1 MSKPS
6 GSTWITTS
14 LSILWRSATIL
25 LVCVAVL
32 ITAIRLSLPHANQ
45 INAHVTQYLSQQLNA
60 QIVIGKIDGYWEGS
74 GPHLTLHQVKLTP
87 NSTAD
92 SQAQGIEF
100 DLNNIYV
107 EVDLLATLLQW
118 GLVTEKFELQGLQL
132 NLDLNKAKRG
142 EPESGSGNL
151 PDLLQDILLNK
162 LEYFSVV
169 SSTVNIKQR
178 NQTQRIDV
186 QQLSWI
192 NNGVMH
198 KGIGEIF
205 FNNNPDNIA
214 QVSAQLIGQ
223 PDNLHGTVF
232 LETQKIAFGSWL
244 SAYMPA
250 HIELDQSAA
259 QGNAW
264 LTIDGSAITQI
275 RGQITPTQLRWKDA
289 QTTLV
294 TSIQNID
301 FMATPQDDTWLV
313 NAQNVVL
320 GVNDTTMAMNFS
332 ALRDA
337 TGTWS
342 LSSSTPF
349 AIAPLQAV
357 GEFFLSGDTQS
368 WLSQAQPQAQVSS
381 IELVANDEQ
390 WLGQIIFDNLAMQQT
405 AIPGVNNL
413 QLIATFKQTST
424 TTEIDSVKHE
434 RSPLLVGIR
443 VEGEE
448 QVLMTDQLLA
458 QNMTM
463 HALDANVYLSID
475 PYEFSIL
482 PSQLSFASD
491 LVQADVEFGY
501 RGSEDVLSISA
512 LLAPGNAKNV
522 VKLLPTKLMGAK
534 TYQYLVSALG
544 TDTQTGTIEPTRLIW
559 HGAGQDF
566 PFERNNGIFQ
576 ANLLMRQGEFKF
588 GSKWPMLSELD
599 LELAFENND
608 LVMRAPSG
616 KILDITLS
624 DLTATLPGLSGE
636 SLLTIDA
643 TGTGSG
649 YALAR
654 VMAKSSLSSSLGQL
668 LNENIIISNTL
679 SADLNLQIPL
689 DNDDV
694 IASGTIDLPNNYI
707 QFMDVDLALTQ
718 AQGQLRFVNDKITVT
733 NLSAKLFDQPITLS
747 LDGANSINRAEG
759 YNATIALSGDWD
771 VAQFAHLASAEY
783 ANAFAGQAAWQG
795 SLNLQL
801 PQSGMRYTF
810 DLMSDLVGV
819 THSLPAP
826 FAKTPDTIMP
836 LAIRATGT
844 DLASEISATLGEE
857 VRFDGVLPHK
867 EKQFSRAHLALGA
880 SDFEG
885 TGVGFSISAN
895 LPHLD
900 VSEWYQ
906 TLDRLLA
913 GFDSN
918 STPLFSTPERIFMA
932 IDQVSLANQTL
943 NNINATAKQ
952 SDNNWQI
959 DLNAREARGTVRLFN
974 DWLGSGIDIQADYI
988 NITQLT
994 QPPAATSKA
1003 TIDPRK
1009 LPPIAFTCTQ
1019 CRVLN
1024 NNLGAV
1030 TLRTLPTEQ
1039 GMQITQL
1046 MTQNDHGGVDLTGT
1060 WDTLPSETS
1069 RTMINGE
1076 VTSDDFG
1083 AFLDEF
1089 TFSTGIKDSAARFNF
1104 DLAWDNA
1111 PFDFAF
1117 ADVNGSVDWS
1127 LSDGYITEIS
1137 DKGSRIFT
1145 LLSLDSLVRKL
1156 SLDFR
1161 DVFAKGF
1168 FYDKINGTMSIEN
1181 GIAFTTD
1188 TVVDGGAGEIDIAGY
1203 SDLVNKELNYT
1214 VSFAPNVTGNLP
1226 ALVYF
1231 MVNPPTAIAALAV
1244 NQVLTSA
1251 KVFSNINYS
1260 ISGDFSA
1267 PVITEL
1273 ERQSTEVRLPQRENV
1288 QILKDDDIPL
1298 TEIDKIPVNLQPPT
1312 N

>member
-1 MSKPS
+1 MSKSS
-6 GSTWITTS
+6 GNTWITTS

-32 ITAIRLSLPHANQ
+32 ITAVRLSLPHANQ
-45 INAHVTQYLSQQLNA
+45 INAYVTQYLSQQLNA
-60 QIVIGKIDGYWEGS
+60 HIGIGKIDGYWEGS
-74 GPHLTLHQVKLTP
+74 GPHLTLHEVKLTP
-87 NSTAD
+87 NDTLD
-92 SQAQGIEF
+92 SQAQGIAF

-107 EVDLLATLLQW
+107 EVDLMASLLQW

-132 NLDLNKAKRG
+132 DLDLNKAKRS
-142 EPESGSGNL
+142 EPESASGNL

-169 SSTVNIKQR
+169 ASTVNIKQM
-178 NQTQRIDV
+178 NQTHRIDV

-192 NNGVMH
+192 NSGEMH

-214 QVSAQLIGQ
+214 QVSAQLVGQ
-223 PDNLHGTVF
+223 PDNLSGTVF
-232 LETQKIAFGSWL
+232 LETQKIAFGNWL
-244 SAYMPA
+244 SAYMPP

-264 LTIDGSAITQI
+264 LTIDGSAITQV

-301 FMATPQDDTWLV
+301 FMAIPQDDTWLV
-313 NAQNVVL
+313 NAQNFVL
-320 GVNDTTMAMNFS
+320 GVNDTTMTMNFS

-337 TGTWS
+337 AGTWL

-368 WLSQAQPQAQVSS
+368 WLSKAQPQAQVSR

-390 WLGQIIFDNLAMQQT
+390 LQGQIIFDNVALQQT

-413 QLIATFKQTST
+413 QLIATFKQNST
-424 TTEIDSVKHE
+424 TTEIDSIKDE
-434 RSPLLVGIR
+434 RSSLFVGIKIT
-443 VEGEE
+443 GEE
-448 QVLMTDQLLA
+448 QELMTDQLLA

-463 HALDANVYLSID
+463 HALNANVYLSIA

-482 PSQLSFASD
+482 PSQVTFASD

-501 RGSEDVLSISA
+501 RGSEDLLSVSA
-512 LLAPGNAKNV
+512 LLEPDNAKNV
-522 VKLLPTKLMGAK
+522 VKLLPTKLMGQK
-534 TYQYLVSALG
+534 TYQYLVNALG
-544 TDTQTGTIEPTRLIW
+544 TDTQNGLIEPTRLIW
-559 HGAGQDF
+559 NGAGQDF
-566 PFERNNGIFQ
+566 PFERNNGVFQ

-588 GSKWPMLSELD
+588 GSKWPILSELD

-616 KILDITLS
+616 KILDVTLT
-624 DLTATLPGLSGE
+624 DLTATLPGLNGK

-649 YALAR
+649 YALAQ
-654 VMAKSSLSSSLGQL
+654 VMAKSSLSNSIGKL
-668 LNENIIISNTL
+668 LTENIVISNVL

-689 DNDDV
+689 NSNDV

-707 QFMDVDLALTQ
+707 QFMDVDLALSQ
-718 AQGQLRFVNDKITVT
+718 ARGQLSFVNDNINVT
-733 NLSAKLFDQPITLS
+733 SLSAKLFDQPITLT
-747 LDGANSINRAEG
+747 LDGANSINSADG
-759 YNATIALSGDWD
+759 YNATVTLNGDWD

-783 ANAFAGQAAWQG
+783 ANAFAGQATWQG
-795 SLNLQL
+795 SLNLHL
-801 PQSGMRYTF
+801 PRSGMHYTF
-810 DLMSDLVGV
+810 ELTSDLVGV

-826 FAKTPDTIMP
+826 FVKTPDTIMP
-836 LAIRATGT
+836 LAIRAKGT
-844 DLASEISATLGEE
+844 DLASEISATLGDD

-913 GFDSN
+913 GFDNN

-932 IDQVSLANQTL
+932 IDQVSLAEQTL

-988 NITQLT
+988 NISQLAQKST
-994 QPPAATSKA
+994 TTSEQ
-1003 TIDPRK
+1003 TLDPK
-1009 LPPIAFTCTQ
+1009 TLPPIAFTCTQ
-1019 CRVLN
+1019 CRVLDN
-1024 NNLGAV
+1024 SLGAV
-1030 TLRTLPTEQ
+1030 TLRTKPTES

-1046 MTQNDHGGVDLTGT
+1046 TTQNDHGGVDLTGT
-1060 WDTLPSETS
+1060 WDMLQNDTS
-1069 RTMINGE
+1069 RTTINGE
-1076 VTSDDFG
+1076 LTSDDFG

-1117 ADVNGSVDWS
+1117 ADVNGNVDWS

-1137 DKGSRIFT
+1137 DQGSRIFT

-1288 QILKDDDIPL
+1288 QVLKDDDIPL

>member
-1 MSKPS
+1 MRKPS
-6 GSTWITTS
+6 GNTWITTS
-14 LSILWRSATIL
+14 LSILWRSATIF

-32 ITAIRLSLPHANQ
+32 ITAIRLSLPHTDR

-60 QIVIGKIDGYWEGS
+60 NIAIGKIDGYWEGN
-74 GPHLTLHQVKLTP
+74 GPHLTLNQVQLTP
-87 NSTAD
+87 NSSED

-100 DLNNIYV
+100 ELSNIYV
-107 EVDLLATLLQW
+107 EVDLFASLLQ
-118 GLVTEKFELQGLQL
+118 GSLVTEKFELQELQL
-132 NLDLNKAKRG
+132 DLDLNQAQQP
-142 EPESGSGNL
+142 EPANNASNL
-151 PDLLQDILLNK
+151 LDLLQDILLNK
-162 LEYFSVV
+162 LEYFSVIE
-169 SSTVNIKQR
+169 STINLKQA
-178 NQTQRIDV
+178 NQTQRIDI
-186 QQLSWI
+186 QELSWL
-192 NNGVMH
+192 NNGLMH

-205 FNNNPDNIA
+205 FNNNPENIA
-214 QVSAQLIGQ
+214 QVSAQLIGR
-223 PDNLHGTVF
+223 PENLHGTVF

-244 SAYMPA
+244 SAYMPT

-264 LTIDGSAITQI
+264 ITIERSAITQV
-275 RGQITPTQLRWKDA
+275 RGQITPTQLRWKDK

-301 FMATPQDDTWLV
+301 FMAIPQDDTWLV
-313 NAQNVVL
+313 NAQNVLL
-320 GVNDTTMAMNFS
+320 GINDATIAMNFS

-342 LSSSTPF
+342 FSSSTPF
-349 AIAPLQAV
+349 AIAPLQAL
-357 GEFFLSGDTQS
+357 GEFFLSGATQT
-368 WLSQAQPQAQVSS
+368 WLTQAQPQAQVKH
-381 IELVANDEQ
+381 IELVANHEQ
-390 WLGQIIFDNLAMQQT
+390 WLGQITLDDVALQQT
-405 AIPGVNNL
+405 SVPGVVDL
-413 QLIATFKQTST
+413 QLIATFQQTKT
-424 TTEIDSVKHE
+424 ITNIDSVKNE
-434 RSPLLVGIR
+434 RSPVLIGIHIKGEDQSLL
-443 VEGEE
+443 
-448 QVLMTDQLLA
+448 TDQLLA
-458 QNMTM
+458 QDIAMQT
-463 HALDANVYLSID
+463 LDANVYMSID

-482 PSQLSFASD
+482 PSHITLTSD
-491 LVQADVEFGY
+491 LLKADVELGY
-501 RGSEDVLSISA
+501 SGSEDVLSITA
-512 LLAPGNAKNV
+512 LLEPETTQNV
-522 VKLLPTKLMGAK
+522 IKLLPTKLMGAN
-534 TYQYLVSALG
+534 TYQYLVNALG

-566 PFERNNGIFQ
+566 PFERNNGVFQ

-588 GSKWPMLSELD
+588 AKQWPMLSELD
-599 LELAFENND
+599 LQLAFENND

-616 KILDITLS
+616 KILDVTLA

-643 TGTGSG
+643 TGTSSG
-649 YALAR
+649 YALAQ
-654 VMAKSSLSSSLGQL
+654 VMAKSSLANSLGKL

-679 SADLNLQIPL
+679 SAQLNLQIPL
-689 DNDDV
+689 DNEAV
-694 IASGTIDLPNNYI
+694 IASGTIDFPNNYI
-707 QFMDVDLALTQ
+707 QFMDVDLALSQ
-718 AQGQLRFVNDKITVT
+718 AQGQLNFVNDKITVNT
-733 NLSAKLFDQPITLS
+733 LTAKLFDQPITLT
-747 LDGANSINRAEG
+747 LDGVNGANG
-759 YNATIALSGDWD
+759 YTADVALSGDWD

-783 ANAFAGQAAWQG
+783 AKAFSGQATWQG
-795 SLNLQL
+795 LLNLQL
-801 PQSGMRYTF
+801 PQAGMRYTF
-810 DLMSDLVGV
+810 DLTSDLVGV
-819 THSLPAP
+819 THALPAP
-826 FAKTPDTIMP
+826 FAKTSDTIMP
-836 LAIRATGT
+836 LTIRATGT
-844 DLASEISATLGEE
+844 DLASEISASLGDE

-880 SDFEG
+880 SEFEG

-895 LPHLD
+895 LPRLD

-906 TLDRLLA
+906 TLDLLLA
-913 GFDSN
+913 GFGGT
-918 STPLFSTPERIFMA
+918 STPIFSTPERIFMA
-932 IDQVSLANQTL
+932 IDQVTLANQTIHD
-943 NNINATAKQ
+943 INATAKQ

-988 NITQLT
+988 NI
-994 QPPAATSKA
+994 SKIA
-1003 TIDPRK
+1003 QTPLETTKPTIDPRS

-1019 CRVLN
+1019 CRVLD

-1030 TLRTLPTEQ
+1030 TLRTKPTQ
-1039 GMQITQL
+1039 LGMQIEQL
-1046 MTQNDHGGVDLTGT
+1046 ITQNDHGGVNLTGT
-1060 WDTLPSETS
+1060 WDALTDNSS
-1069 RTMINGE
+1069 RTAISGE
-1076 VTSDDFG
+1076 ISSDDFG

-1089 TFSTGIKDSAARFNF
+1089 TFSTGIKDSAARFIL
-1104 DLAWDNA
+1104 DLTWDNA

-1117 ADVNGSVDWS
+1117 ANVNGDVDWS

-1168 FYDKINGTMSIEN
+1168 FYDKINGTMTIDH
-1181 GIAFTTD
+1181 GIAFTQD

-1260 ISGDFSA
+1260 IRGDFSA

-1273 ERQSTEVRLPQRENV
+1273 ERQSTEVTLPKRQNV
-1288 QILKDDDIPL
+1288 QILPDEAVPL
-1298 TEIDKIPVNLQPPT
+1298 TEIDKIPVNLQPQT
-1312 N
+1312 K

>member
-6 GSTWITTS
+6 GNTWITTS

-25 LVCVAVL
+25 LVCAAVL
-32 ITAIRLSLPHANQ
+32 ITAIRLSLPHTNH

-60 QIVIGKIDGYWEGS
+60 HIVIGKIDGYWEGN
-74 GPHLTLHQVKLTP
+74 GPHLTLHQVNLTP

-92 SQAQGIEF
+92 SQAQGVEF
-100 DLNNIYV
+100 ELNNIYV
-107 EVDLLATLLQW
+107 EVDLFASILQW
-118 GLVTEKFELQGLQL
+118 SIVTEKFELQGLQL
-132 NLDLNKAKRG
+132 DLDVNKAKPTDL
-142 EPESGSGNL
+142 ENTSSNL

-169 SSTVNIKQR
+169 ESSINIKQT
-178 NQTQRIDV
+178 NQTQHIDIK
-186 QQLSWI
+186 QLSWI

-198 KGIGEIF
+198 KGTGEIF
-205 FNNNPDNIA
+205 FNNNPENIA

-232 LETQKIAFGSWL
+232 LETQKIAFGRWL
-244 SAYMPA
+244 SAYVPA

-264 LTIDGSAITQI
+264 LTIDGSAITQV

-289 QTTLV
+289 QSSLI

-301 FMATPQDDTWLV
+301 FMAIPQGDNWLV
-313 NAQNVVL
+313 NAQNVVV
-320 GVNDTTMAMNFS
+320 GINDTTLAMNFS

-342 LSSSTPF
+342 LSSITPF
-349 AIAPLQAV
+349 AVAPLQAV
-357 GEFFLSGDTQS
+357 GEFFLSGNAQS
-368 WLSQAQPQAQVSS
+368 WLMQAQPQAQVSN
-381 IELVANDEQ
+381 IELVANKAQ
-390 WLGQIIFDNLAMQQT
+390 WLGQITFDHVALQQT
-405 AIPGVNNL
+405 SLPGVNDL
-413 QLIATFKQTST
+413 QLIASFKQTKST
-424 TTEIDSVKHE
+424 TAIDSLQSVH
-434 RSPLLVGIR
+434 SPVLVGIQIK
-443 VEGEE
+443 GEE
-448 QVLMTDQLLA
+448 QSLLTDRLLA
-458 QNMTM
+458 QNITM
-463 HALDANVYLSID
+463 HALDASLYLSIA

-482 PSQLSFASD
+482 PSRITLASD
-491 LVQADVEFGY
+491 LVQADVELAY

-512 LLAPGNAKNV
+512 LLAPETAKNV
-522 VKLLPTKLMGAK
+522 VKLLPTTLMGTQ
-534 TYQYLVSALG
+534 TYQYLVNALD
-544 TDTQTGTIEPTRLIW
+544 TDTQTGTITPTRLIW

-576 ANLLMRQGEFKF
+576 ARLFMHQGQFKF
-588 GSKWPMLSELD
+588 GNQWPMLSELD

-616 KILDITLS
+616 KILDITLA
-624 DLTATLPGLSGE
+624 DLTATLPGLSSQ

-643 TGTGSG
+643 TGSGSG
-649 YALAR
+649 YALAQ
-654 VMAKSSLSSSLGQL
+654 VMAQSSLANSLGQL
-668 LNENIIISNTL
+668 LNENIIISNAL
-679 SADLNLQIPL
+679 SANLNLQIPL

-694 IASGTIDLPNNYI
+694 IASGTIDFPNNYI
-707 QFMDVDLALTQ
+707 QFTDVDLALTQ
-718 AQGQLRFVNDKITVT
+718 AQGQLSFVNDKITVNT
-733 NLSAKLFDQPITLS
+733 LSAKLFDQPIALS
-747 LDGANSINRAEG
+747 LDGANSTDG
-759 YNATIALSGDWD
+759 YTAKVALSGDWD
-771 VAQFAHLASAEY
+771 VAQFAHLANAEY
-783 ANAFAGQAAWQG
+783 AHAFAGQATWQG
-795 SLNLQL
+795 RLNLQL
-801 PQSGMRYTF
+801 PQSGMHYTF
-810 DLMSDLVGV
+810 DLNSDLVGV

-836 LAIRATGT
+836 LSIRATGT
-844 DLASEISATLGEE
+844 DLASEINATLGDD
-857 VRFDGVLPHK
+857 VRFAGVLPHK

-880 SDFEG
+880 SEFQG

-895 LPHLD
+895 LPRLD

-913 GFDSN
+913 GFGGTT
-918 STPLFSTPERIFMA
+918 TPIFSTPERIFMA
-932 IDQVSLANQTL
+932 IDQVTLANQTIH
-943 NNINATAKQ
+943 NINATAKQ

-988 NITQLT
+988 NISSLAQTPL
-994 QPPAATSKA
+994 ATSRPS
-1003 TIDPRK
+1003 IDPRT

-1019 CRVLN
+1019 CRVVD
-1024 NNLGAV
+1024 NNLGEV
-1030 TLRTLPTEQ
+1030 TLRTTPTET
-1039 GMQITQL
+1039 GMRINQL
-1046 MTQNDHGGVDLTGT
+1046 MTQNDHGGVNLTGT
-1060 WDTLPSETS
+1060 WDTTTDASS
-1069 RTMINGE
+1069 RTAINGE
-1076 VTSDDFG
+1076 ITSDDFG
-1083 AFLDEF
+1083 AFLNEF
-1089 TFSTGIKDSAARFNF
+1089 TFSTGIKDSAALFKL

-1117 ADVNGSVDWS
+1117 ADVNGNVDWS
-1127 LSDGYITEIS
+1127 LSDGYLTEIS

-1168 FYDKINGTMSIEN
+1168 FYDKINGTMTIEN
-1181 GIAFTTD
+1181 GIAFTQD

-1203 SDLVNKELNYT
+1203 SDLVNQELNYT

-1260 ISGDFSA
+1260 ISGAFSA
-1267 PVITEL
+1267 PVVTEL
-1273 ERQSTEVRLPQRENV
+1273 ERQSTEVQLPQRQNV
-1288 QILKDDDIPL
+1288 QVLKSDDVPL
-1298 TEIDKIPVNLQPPT
+1298 TEIDKIPVNLQPQT
-1312 N
+1312 K